1 MAQQSSRELT
11 LRKVKRIIY
20 TIMPLGL
27 LLLCLG
33 MINLLPTRPTPETNT
48 GGSSEGATAVAA
60 NTPSAALATLPPPSA
75 TPTATP
81 LPSPTPLPTLP
92 PDAAITLL
100 GPPDGSVFSAAAP
113 LSLYWTWP
121 YPLRDDTTFAIYL
134 TANGVEQKLGA
145 LGEPNLGDNG
155 YYWQIQPAD
164 LAGLSADLTWQI
176 RLESTLA
183 DTPLLTSETRA
194 ARLIG
199 GQ

>member
-20 TIMPLGL
+20 TIMPLAL

-33 MINLLPTRPTPETNT
+33 MINLLPTRPTTETNA
-48 GGSSEGATAVAA
+48 GGAEGETAVAA
-60 NTPSAALATLPPPSA
+60 NTSSAALATLPPPTA

-92 PDAAITLL
+92 PEAAINLL
-100 GPPDGSVFSAAAP
+100 GPPNGSVLSAAAP

-121 YPLRDDTTFAIYL
+121 YPLRDDTAFAIYL
-134 TANGVEQKLGA
+134 TASGVEQKLGA
-145 LGEPNLGDNG
+145 LGEPNLGDYS

-183 DTPLLTSETRA
+183 PTPLLSSETRTVQ
-194 ARLIG
+194 LIG

>member
-1 MAQQSSRELT
+1 MQ
-11 LRKVKRIIY
+11 KVKRVIY
-20 TIMPLGL
+20 IIMPLAL

-33 MINLLPTRPTPETNT
+33 LINWLPNQQPSASGSGGQTN
-48 GGSSEGATAVAA
+48 GGETAVSTT
-60 NTPSAALATLPPPSA
+60 NNPPAALATLAPPTA

-81 LPSPTPLPTLP
+81 TPAPTPRPTLP

-121 YPLRDDTTFAIYL
+121 YPLHEDEYFAVYL
-134 TANGVEQKLGA
+134 AAAGTEQLLGRLA
-145 LGEPNLGDNG
+145 EPNLGAG
-155 YYWQIQPAD
+155 YRWQILPDVFTGLGAD
-164 LAGLSADLTWQI
+164 LAWQI

-183 DTPLLTSETRA
+183 DAPLLSSETRTV
-194 ARLIG
+194 RLIG